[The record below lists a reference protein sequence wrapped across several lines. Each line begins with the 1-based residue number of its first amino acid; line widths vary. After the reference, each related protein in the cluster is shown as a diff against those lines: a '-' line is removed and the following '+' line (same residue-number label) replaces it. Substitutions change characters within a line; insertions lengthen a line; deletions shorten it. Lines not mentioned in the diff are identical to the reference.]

1 MSKDIE
7 VVQLLSMSKIVAC
20 YVLITMSISSSATTW
35 LSLET
40 AAQATSV
47 SIETLQ
53 ACLDTAAPE
62 KCFQSHGLLF
72 DRERWQAGEA
82 EFLQL
87 LEQST
92 SPAKRSA
99 ERSPNSADRSY
110 QWDTALIRVEI
121 CWQPLA
127 LDSDERQ
134 VLITATSYDDFPV
147 CELIGESELGDL
159 PPVLSKLLDELR
171 LELSVRQICYQK
183 QSAKG
188 KGKVNANS
196 SAASRSSTP
205 LTTASSPA
213 NQPAQP
219 IQTSLL

>member
-1 MSKDIE
+1 
-7 VVQLLSMSKIVAC
+7 MSKIVAC
-20 YVLITMSISSSATTW
+20 CVSIIMSISSPATTW
-35 LSLET
+35 LNLEA
-40 AAQATSV
+40 AAQATST
-47 SIETLQ
+47 SIEILQ
-53 ACLDTAAPE
+53 ACLDAAAPE
-62 KCFQSHGLLF
+62 KCFQPHRLLF
-72 DRERWQAGEA
+72 DRERWKAGEA

-92 SPAKRSA
+92 SPAKRSSD
-99 ERSPNSADRSY
+99 RSPDSAERSY

-127 LDSDERQ
+127 FDSDERQ
-134 VLITATSYDDFPV
+134 VLITATSYDDFPL

-159 PPVLSKLLDELR
+159 PPVLAKLLDELR
-171 LELSVRQICYQK
+171 LELSVRQIRYRK

-188 KGKVNANS
+188 KVKGNAS
-196 SAASRSSTP
+196 SSTASRSSTP
-205 LTTASSPA
+205 ATTASSPE